1 MCVYI
6 PCVGVGNEF
15 SVCLEIVQP
24 KSPVGTY
31 TFLQCGSVKD
41 QVNSSHLGENGAIAE
56 GVAQCSQPRCDL
68 TIGGMSGCVQVWKFG
83 SYMLK
88 VDRVKSS

>member
-1 MCVYI
+1 M
-6 PCVGVGNEF
+6 N
-15 SVCLEIVQP
+15 SH

-68 TIGGMSGCVQVWKFG
+68 IIGGMSGCVQVWKFG

-88 VDRVKSS
+88 VDRVKIS